1 MSNKS
6 VISIQPSEK
15 ELWDKANAQ
24 GYVWIK
30 SDTGFITK
38 DELDTYSRLETV
50 WYKVWLHQEDYG
62 SKWALTKEKLENG
75 DKLN

>member
-62 SKWALTKEKLENG
+62 KTWALTKEELE
-75 DKLN
+75 